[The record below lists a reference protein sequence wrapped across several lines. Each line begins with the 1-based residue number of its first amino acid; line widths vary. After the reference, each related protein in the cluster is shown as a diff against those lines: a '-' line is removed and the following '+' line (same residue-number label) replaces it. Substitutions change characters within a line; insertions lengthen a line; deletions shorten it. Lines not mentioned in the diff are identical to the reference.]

1 MSSSEGNILPTFFLE
16 ENSSNTNFS
25 VTLNNSS
32 MRLGGKVLALFF
44 AVLLQIGA
52 QKCLKSS
59 KQTNYAQ
66 FKGVWWGLVAFI
78 CFPACRSSFGYYKTA
93 SSSAFRIAWSCKGDL
108 SLGTCNNLMFKQVGW
123 ACKRTMIHGLLPL
136 ISPMPLLNHVIS
148 NQNQAYTYT

>member
-32 MRLGGKVLALFF
+32 MRLGDFF
-44 AVLLQIGA
+44 CSATRLQIGA
-52 QKCLKSS
+52 QKKSLEDSS

>member
-52 QKCLKSS
+52 QKCL
-59 KQTNYAQ
+59 
-66 FKGVWWGLVAFI
+66 
-78 CFPACRSSFGYYKTA
+78 
-93 SSSAFRIAWSCKGDL
+93 
-108 SLGTCNNLMFKQVGW
+108 
-123 ACKRTMIHGLLPL
+123 
-136 ISPMPLLNHVIS
+136 
-148 NQNQAYTYT
+148 